1 MPQAALKGKIKAMM
15 TKKMSWGLPHDRRL
29 VVIAKLAVISIEMC
43 VVSWFDSGAFGDCGN
58 WLDVDSS
65 LFRGSHWFDSH
76 VCALVCALSLLVSPA
91 RGGIEKLLS

>member
-43 VVSWFDSGAFGDCGN
+43 VVSWFDSGAFGDYGN